1 MISMII
7 KSPKEDFNDGYYH
20 FAKDL
25 EDYPE
30 AGCYA
35 VWSRRG
41 PGKTYS
47 FLRYCIDNGIFFIY
61 MKRTN
66 DDVQVLIILILKLMQ
81 ILLYRLTGTLVG
93 I

>member
-1 MISMII
+1 MII
-7 KSPKEDFNDGYYH
+7 KSPTEDYQDGYYH

-30 AGCYA
+30 AGMYV

-47 FLRYCIDNGIFFIY
+47 FLRYCIDHDEFFIY

-66 DDVQVLIILILKLMQ
+66 DDVE
-81 ILLYRLTGTLVG
+81 LLCTG
-93 I
+93 